1 MENRTLLNVKKYKS
15 TDKRIYQA
23 SLKLRDALLRQPI
36 GKSIYEEDL
45 TIEQGNDFYGVFQG
59 EDLIGTL
66 SFFEKQPH
74 VAQLT
79 AFAVKREFQRC
90 GLGKKLV
97 AFLIADLQKRGYQ
110 KVIVDA
116 RAEARFFY
124 QKCGFTIEKGPVINQ
139 KLGVKDYQMKYVI
152 EKNL

>member
-1 MENRTLLNVKKYKS
+1 MVNVKKYKS
-15 TDKRIYQA
+15 TDKTIYHA
-23 SLKLRDALLRQPI
+23 SLQLRDVLLRQPI

-45 TIEQGNDFYGVFQG
+45 MIEQDNDFYGIFQG
-59 EDLIGTL
+59 E
-66 SFFEKQPH
+66 E
-74 VAQLT
+74 LT
-79 AFAVKREFQRC
+79 AFAVKQEFQRQ

-97 AFLIADLQKRGYQ
+97 AFLIADLLKRGYH

-139 KLGVKDYQMKYVI
+139 KLEVKDYQMKYVI
-152 EKNL
+152 EKIAD

>member
-1 MENRTLLNVKKYKS
+1 MNFKKYKS
-15 TDKRIYQA
+15 TDMVAYQD
-23 SLKLRDALLRQPI
+23 SLNLRNTLLRQPI

-45 TIEQGNDFYGVFQG
+45 TIEQDNDFYGIFQG
-59 EDLIGTL
+59 EELIGTL

-79 AFAVKREFQRC
+79 AFAVKKEFQYR

-116 RAEARFFY
+116 RAEARVFY
-124 QKCGFTIEKGPVINQ
+124 QKCGFTIDKGPVINQ
-139 KLGVKDYQMKYVI
+139 MLGVKDYQMQYVI
-152 EKNL
+152 E

>member
-1 MENRTLLNVKKYKS
+1 MLNVKKYKS
-15 TDKRIYQA
+15 TDKTIYHAALQ
-23 SLKLRDALLRQPI
+23 LRDVLLRQPI

-45 TIEQGNDFYGVFQG
+45 TIEQDNDFYGIFQG
-59 EDLIGTL
+59 EELIRTL
-66 SFFEKQPH
+66 SFFEKRPR

-79 AFAVKREFQRC
+79 VFAVKQEFQRR

-97 AFLIADLQKRGYQ
+97 AFLIADLRKRGYR
-110 KVIVDA
+110 KIIVDA
-116 RAEARFFY
+116 RSEARFFY

-152 EKNL
+152 EKITD